1 MRKTLKVILA
11 VSLLALA
18 GSTPALSKAECNPAD
33 KIVAN
38 CSAIWK
44 AIGLPEYTATPSNK
58 TAVCHDRYVL
68 SHDNASKTPDWV
80 VEVLNKAKLTNKF
93 PRPKIKFSG
102 DLCVPPEGQPDP
114 GDYAKTTDKFEIG
127 HQAPSEDFNNS
138 DVNMRDTFVFSNAVP
153 QGGDTF
159 NAGIW
164 KTLETEVRKAAVARR
179 TVYVITGPVRGSGG
193 KRSIS
198 IAKAD
203 NACGGALD
211 LDAFKT
217 AMVCKAVNQKK
228 ATSCS
233 SGVAVP
239 VALYKIVYDPQKN
252 VAYAFLMAN
261 RNYKT
266 GTRSPVSRGIARQ
279 CRCDREIDRAEILYR
294 TADRQARQPDQ
305 QMRADAI
312 VGRRRAGEEEK
323 ETAVALTTCGTRRT
337 RRPTCSPQ
345 APAVS
350 PSRHS
355 LALTRPC
362 FCHLLRN
369 E

>member
-1 MRKTLKVILA
+1 MQKILKVILA
-11 VSLLALA
+11 VGLLAMA
-18 GSTPALSKAECNPAD
+18 GSSPALSKAECNPAD

-44 AIGLPEYTATPSNK
+44 AIGLPDYTTTPSNK
-58 TAVCHDRYVL
+58 IAVCHDRYVL

-102 DLCVPPEGQPDP
+102 DLCIPPEGQPDP
-114 GDYAKTTDKFEIG
+114 GDYAKTADKFEIG

-164 KTLETEVRKAAVARR
+164 KTLETEVRKAAVARQ
-179 TVYVITGPVRGSGG
+179 TIYVITGPVRGSGG

-211 LDAFKT
+211 LEAFKT

-233 SGVAVP
+233 SGVVVP
-239 VALYKIVYDPQKN
+239 VALYKIVYDPKKN
-252 VAYAFLMAN
+252 AAYAFLMAN

-266 GTRSPVSRGIARQ
+266 GLGRPFLEESRVNVGVIEKLTGLKFFSALPADKRASL
-279 CRCDREIDRAEILYR
+279 IDKCE
-294 TADRQARQPDQ
+294 
-305 QMRADAI
+305 
-312 VGRRRAGEEEK
+312 
-323 ETAVALTTCGTRRT
+323 
-337 RRPTCSPQ
+337 PTQLWAAATSAKKKKKPQ
-345 APAVS
+345 
-350 PSRHS
+350 
-355 LALTRPC
+355 
-362 FCHLLRN
+362 
-369 E
+369 

>member
-1 MRKTLKVILA
+1 MRKILIILLIA
-11 VSLLALA
+11 SLTTVA
-18 GSTPALSKAECNPAD
+18 GSASAKPKAECNPTD
-33 KIVAN
+33 KDTNN

-44 AIGLPEYTATPSNK
+44 GIGLPDYTGTATDK

-102 DLCVPPEGQPDP
+102 DLCIPPEAQPDP
-114 GDYAKTTDKFEIG
+114 GDYAKTADKFEIG

-138 DVNMRDTFVFSNAVP
+138 DVNMRDTFVSSNAVP

-164 KTLETEVRKAAVARR
+164 KTLETEVRKAAVARQ
-179 TVYVITGPVRGSGG
+179 TIYVITGPVRGGGG

-211 LDAFKT
+211 LEAFKT

-233 SGVAVP
+233 SGVVVP
-239 VALYKIVYDPQKN
+239 VALYKIVYDPQ
-252 VAYAFLMAN
+252 
-261 RNYKT
+261 
-266 GTRSPVSRGIARQ
+266 
-279 CRCDREIDRAEILYR
+279 
-294 TADRQARQPDQ
+294 
-305 QMRADAI
+305 
-312 VGRRRAGEEEK
+312 
-323 ETAVALTTCGTRRT
+323 
-337 RRPTCSPQ
+337 
-345 APAVS
+345 
-350 PSRHS
+350 
-355 LALTRPC
+355 
-362 FCHLLRN
+362 
-369 E
+369 